1 MVFCL
6 LLFAYWTFPYD
17 RVRDFIIQEVENPRG
32 PGDRRRPSGYQ
43 LEIVDLS
50 PSWVTGVELTGV
62 RLVKLP
68 EEPEERPVDVT
79 FEEVNARVG
88 LLALLTG
95 RTDLSFD
102 LRVAGGTIAGE
113 LQQSEDETHV
123 AAQIENV
130 NLRRLGILRGYFSL
144 PLQGMVSGDIDLTV
158 ASEAENTNGSV
169 DLRIAGLKV
178 GDGNAKLK
186 IGDMRDGVTVEQ
198 IDAGNVALVAEV
210 EEGVLSIER
219 LQGRGPDLELDG
231 AGDVRLVQPMERS
244 RVNVLVRLAFSD
256 EFKER
261 SDRTR
266 ALFSLLDL
274 QPRARAAKTDDGAIQ
289 LRLAGSFGN
298 LNARPAGRE
307 PAP

>member
-1 MVFCL
+1 
-6 LLFAYWTFPYD
+6 
-17 RVRDFIIQEVENPRG
+17 
-32 PGDRRRPSGYQ
+32 
-43 LEIVDLS
+43 
-50 PSWVTGVELTGV
+50 
-62 RLVKLP
+62 
-68 EEPEERPVDVT
+68 
-79 FEEVNARVG
+79 
-88 LLALLTG
+88 
-95 RTDLSFD
+95 
-102 LRVAGGTIAGE
+102 
-113 LQQSEDETHV
+113 
-123 AAQIENV
+123 
-130 NLRRLGILRGYFSL
+130 
-144 PLQGMVSGDIDLTV
+144 
-158 ASEAENTNGSV
+158 
-169 DLRIAGLKV
+169 
-178 GDGNAKLK
+178 
-186 IGDMRDGVTVEQ
+186 MRDGVTVEQ

-274 QPRARAAKTDDGAIQ
+274 QPRARATKTDDGAIQ